1 MEKESIAK
9 AEEMLKAEC
18 SIKGFIESRVGC
30 AIGAHTGHG
39 IIGIVL
45 FHRKNVN
52 SLNIKNN
59 RQAAGY
65 SLSQY
70 YIFCL
75 FTLIFIL
82 YLSSLHNNFLTAI
95 KQLVKKGLIRLETK
109 EDNQREKKILLTKE
123 GEDFI
128 RNHIDGMIQLEK
140 KAWDMMRNEEQ
151 EQLIALSQRYNDL
164 LESEL
169 ERS

>member
-1 MEKESIAK
+1 MKKINNKENGK
-9 AEEMLKAEC
+9 KDHKNC
-18 SIKGFIESRVGC
+18 SIEAYWETYKDLDRIYSRFAKECGLSDGEYWALVMIREGC
-30 AIGAHTGHG
+30 TTQTQIREE
-39 IIGIVL
+39 
-45 FHRKNVN
+45 F
-52 SLNIKNN
+52 SLNKQTIH
-59 RQAAGY
+59 
-65 SLSQY
+65 S
-70 YIFCL
+70 
-75 FTLIFIL
+75 
-82 YLSSLHNNFLTAI
+82 AI

-169 ERS
+169 ERYLKSE

>member
-1 MEKESIAK
+1 MKKINNKANGKEDHK
-9 AEEMLKAEC
+9 NC
-18 SIKGFIESRVGC
+18 SIEAYWETYKDLDRIYSRFAKECGLSDGEYWALVMIREGC
-30 AIGAHTGHG
+30 TTQTQIREE
-39 IIGIVL
+39 
-45 FHRKNVN
+45 F
-52 SLNIKNN
+52 SLNKQTIH
-59 RQAAGY
+59 
-65 SLSQY
+65 S
-70 YIFCL
+70 
-75 FTLIFIL
+75 
-82 YLSSLHNNFLTAI
+82 AI

-169 ERS
+169 ERYLKSE

>member
-1 MEKESIAK
+1 MKKISNKENGK
-9 AEEMLKAEC
+9 EDHKNC
-18 SIKGFIESRVGC
+18 SIEAYWETYKDLDRIYSRFAKECGLSDGEYWALVMIREGC
-30 AIGAHTGHG
+30 TTQTQIREE
-39 IIGIVL
+39 
-45 FHRKNVN
+45 F
-52 SLNIKNN
+52 SLNKQTIH
-59 RQAAGY
+59 
-65 SLSQY
+65 S
-70 YIFCL
+70 
-75 FTLIFIL
+75 
-82 YLSSLHNNFLTAI
+82 AI

-169 ERS
+169 ERYLKSE

>member
-1 MEKESIAK
+1 MKKINNKENGK
-9 AEEMLKAEC
+9 EDHKNC
-18 SIKGFIESRVGC
+18 SIEAYWETYKDLDRIYSRFAKECGLSDGEYWALVMIREGC
-30 AIGAHTGHG
+30 TTQTQIREE
-39 IIGIVL
+39 
-45 FHRKNVN
+45 F
-52 SLNIKNN
+52 SLNKQTIH
-59 RQAAGY
+59 
-65 SLSQY
+65 S
-70 YIFCL
+70 
-75 FTLIFIL
+75 
-82 YLSSLHNNFLTAI
+82 AI

-128 RNHIDGMIQLEK
+128 RNHIDGIIQLEK

-169 ERS
+169 ERYLKSE

>member
-1 MEKESIAK
+1 MKKINNKENGK
-9 AEEMLKAEC
+9 EDHKNC
-18 SIKGFIESRVGC
+18 SIEAYWETYKDLDRIYSRFAKECGLSDGEYWALVMIREGC
-30 AIGAHTGHG
+30 TTQTQIREE
-39 IIGIVL
+39 
-45 FHRKNVN
+45 F
-52 SLNIKNN
+52 SLNKQPIH
-59 RQAAGY
+59 
-65 SLSQY
+65 S
-70 YIFCL
+70 
-75 FTLIFIL
+75 
-82 YLSSLHNNFLTAI
+82 AI
-95 KQLVKKGLIRLETK
+95 KHLVKKGLIPLETK

-169 ERS
+169 ERYLKSE

>member
-1 MEKESIAK
+1 MKKINNKENGK
-9 AEEMLKAEC
+9 EDHKKC
-18 SIKGFIESRVGC
+18 SIEAYWETYKDLDRIYSRFAKECGLSDGEYWALVMIREGC
-30 AIGAHTGHG
+30 TTQTQIREE
-39 IIGIVL
+39 
-45 FHRKNVN
+45 F
-52 SLNIKNN
+52 SLNKQTIH
-59 RQAAGY
+59 
-65 SLSQY
+65 S
-70 YIFCL
+70 
-75 FTLIFIL
+75 
-82 YLSSLHNNFLTAI
+82 AI

-169 ERS
+169 ERYLKSE

>member
-1 MEKESIAK
+1 MKKINNKENGK
-9 AEEMLKAEC
+9 EDHKNC
-18 SIKGFIESRVGC
+18 SIEAYWETYKDLDRIYSRFAKECGLSDGEYWALVMIREGC
-30 AIGAHTGHG
+30 TTQTQIREE
-39 IIGIVL
+39 
-45 FHRKNVN
+45 FP
-52 SLNIKNN
+52 LNKQTIH
-59 RQAAGY
+59 
-65 SLSQY
+65 S
-70 YIFCL
+70 
-75 FTLIFIL
+75 
-82 YLSSLHNNFLTAI
+82 AI

-169 ERS
+169 ERYLKSE

>member
-1 MEKESIAK
+1 MKKINNKENGK
-9 AEEMLKAEC
+9 EDHKNC
-18 SIKGFIESRVGC
+18 SIEAYWETYKDLDRIYSRFAKECGLSDGEYWALVMIREGC
-30 AIGAHTGHG
+30 TTQTQIREE
-39 IIGIVL
+39 
-45 FHRKNVN
+45 F
-52 SLNIKNN
+52 SLNKQTIH
-59 RQAAGY
+59 
-65 SLSQY
+65 S
-70 YIFCL
+70 
-75 FTLIFIL
+75 
-82 YLSSLHNNFLTAI
+82 AI

-128 RNHIDGMIQLEK
+128 RNHIDGMRQLEK

-169 ERS
+169 ERYLKSE

>member
-1 MEKESIAK
+1 MKKINNKENGK
-9 AEEMLKAEC
+9 EDHKNC
-18 SIKGFIESRVGC
+18 SIEAYWETYKDLDRIYSRFAKECGLSDGEYWALVMIREGC
-30 AIGAHTGHG
+30 TTQTQIREE
-39 IIGIVL
+39 
-45 FHRKNVN
+45 F
-52 SLNIKNN
+52 SLNKQTIH
-59 RQAAGY
+59 
-65 SLSQY
+65 S
-70 YIFCL
+70 
-75 FTLIFIL
+75 
-82 YLSSLHNNFLTAI
+82 AI

-140 KAWDMMRNEEQ
+140 KAWDMIRNEEQ

-169 ERS
+169 ERYLKSE

>member
-1 MEKESIAK
+1 MKKINNKENGK
-9 AEEMLKAEC
+9 EDHKNC
-18 SIKGFIESRVGC
+18 SIEAYWETYKDLDRIYSRFAKECGLSDGEYWALVMIREGC
-30 AIGAHTGHG
+30 TTQTQIREE
-39 IIGIVL
+39 
-45 FHRKNVN
+45 F
-52 SLNIKNN
+52 SLNKRTIH
-59 RQAAGY
+59 
-65 SLSQY
+65 S
-70 YIFCL
+70 
-75 FTLIFIL
+75 
-82 YLSSLHNNFLTAI
+82 AI

-169 ERS
+169 ERYLKSE

>member
-1 MEKESIAK
+1 MKKINNQENGKEDHK
-9 AEEMLKAEC
+9 NC
-18 SIKGFIESRVGC
+18 SIEAYWETYKDLDRIYSRFAKECGLSDGEYWALVMIREGC
-30 AIGAHTGHG
+30 TTQTQIREE
-39 IIGIVL
+39 
-45 FHRKNVN
+45 F
-52 SLNIKNN
+52 SLNKQTIH
-59 RQAAGY
+59 
-65 SLSQY
+65 S
-70 YIFCL
+70 
-75 FTLIFIL
+75 
-82 YLSSLHNNFLTAI
+82 AI

-169 ERS
+169 ERYLKSE

>member
-1 MEKESIAK
+1 MKKINNKENGK
-9 AEEMLKAEC
+9 EDHKNC
-18 SIKGFIESRVGC
+18 SIEAYWETYKDLDRIYSRFAKECGLSDGEYWALVMIREGC
-30 AIGAHTGHG
+30 TTQTQIREE
-39 IIGIVL
+39 
-45 FHRKNVN
+45 F
-52 SLNIKNN
+52 SLNKQTIH
-59 RQAAGY
+59 
-65 SLSQY
+65 S
-70 YIFCL
+70 
-75 FTLIFIL
+75 
-82 YLSSLHNNFLTAI
+82 AI

-169 ERS
+169 ERYLKSE

>member
-1 MEKESIAK
+1 MKKINNKENGK
-9 AEEMLKAEC
+9 EDHKNC
-18 SIKGFIESRVGC
+18 SIEAYWETYKDLDRIYSRFAKECGLSDGEYWALVMIREGC
-30 AIGAHTGHG
+30 TTQTQIREE
-39 IIGIVL
+39 
-45 FHRKNVN
+45 F
-52 SLNIKNN
+52 SLNKQTIH
-59 RQAAGY
+59 
-65 SLSQY
+65 S
-70 YIFCL
+70 
-75 FTLIFIL
+75 
-82 YLSSLHNNFLTAI
+82 AI

-151 EQLIALSQRYNDL
+151 EQLIALSQRYNDF

-169 ERS
+169 ERYLKSE

>member
-1 MEKESIAK
+1 MDRIYSRFAKECGLSDGEYWALVMIREGCTTQTQIR
-9 AEEMLKAEC
+9 EE
-18 SIKGFIESRVGC
+18 F
-30 AIGAHTGHG
+30 
-39 IIGIVL
+39 
-45 FHRKNVN
+45 
-52 SLNIKNN
+52 SLNKQTIH
-59 RQAAGY
+59 
-65 SLSQY
+65 S
-70 YIFCL
+70 
-75 FTLIFIL
+75 
-82 YLSSLHNNFLTAI
+82 AI

-169 ERS
+169 ERYLKSE

>member
-1 MEKESIAK
+1 MKKINNKENGK
-9 AEEMLKAEC
+9 EDHKNC
-18 SIKGFIESRVGC
+18 FIEAYWETYKDLDRIYSRFAKECGLSDGEYWALVMIREGC
-30 AIGAHTGHG
+30 TTQTQIREE
-39 IIGIVL
+39 
-45 FHRKNVN
+45 F
-52 SLNIKNN
+52 SLNKQTIH
-59 RQAAGY
+59 
-65 SLSQY
+65 S
-70 YIFCL
+70 
-75 FTLIFIL
+75 
-82 YLSSLHNNFLTAI
+82 AI

-169 ERS
+169 EGYLKSE

>member
-1 MEKESIAK
+1 MKMINNKENGK
-9 AEEMLKAEC
+9 EDHKNC
-18 SIKGFIESRVGC
+18 SIEAYWETYKDLDRIYSRFAKECGLSDGEYWALVMIREGC
-30 AIGAHTGHG
+30 TTQTQIREE
-39 IIGIVL
+39 
-45 FHRKNVN
+45 F
-52 SLNIKNN
+52 SLNKQTIH
-59 RQAAGY
+59 
-65 SLSQY
+65 S
-70 YIFCL
+70 
-75 FTLIFIL
+75 
-82 YLSSLHNNFLTAI
+82 AI

-169 ERS
+169 ERYLKSE